1 MTSTAQAPAAAAG
14 RTGTT
19 PSGPRPGR
27 RPRRSLTDR
36 RFATL
41 MMVPATIFLAVF
53 VGWPLLQFVGDSFFS
68 INAIAGT
75 RDFIGLGNYAAA
87 FASPDF
93 LNASWRTIVYTLIVV
108 AFEFVLGLGIA
119 LLFTALGDAS
129 RVFRTIFLYPLM
141 IAPIVAG
148 LLWRFL
154 LIDNFG
160 IVNELLSS
168 VGILSS
174 PGQIAWLSDPSI
186 ALFSVAIPDIW
197 LTTSF
202 ITLVLFA
209 GLQNIPGDIIEAARL
224 DGARYPAI
232 LFRIVIPLLRPVIAV
247 ALILRGIDAARAFD
261 VILIQTNGGPQQST
275 ETMSLLIYRTMIR
288 FGDPGLASAMGT
300 MYLIV
305 MLAVALVAILT
316 IWRPGGETNS

>member
-1 MTSTAQAPAAAAG
+1 MTSATEVSTARGARSGTSPA
-14 RTGTT
+14 
-19 PSGPRPGR
+19 GR
-27 RPRRSLTDR
+27 RPPRRALTDR
-36 RFATL
+36 RFAAL
-41 MMVPATIFLAVF
+41 LMVPAALFLAAF
-53 VGWPLLQFVGDSFFS
+53 VGWPLLQFVGDSFFE
-68 INAIAGT
+68 IDPIAGS
-75 RDFIGLGNYAAA
+75 REFVGLGNYATA
-87 FASPDF
+87 FGSPDF
-93 LNASWRTIVYTLIVV
+93 LNASWRTLVYTIVV
-108 AFEFVLGLGIA
+108 VTLEFVLGLGVA

-160 IVNELLSS
+160 IVNEVLSR

-202 ITLVLFA
+202 VTLVLFA
-209 GLQNIPGDIIEAARL
+209 GLQNIPGDVIEAARL

-300 MYLIV
+300 VYLVV
-305 MLAVALVAILT
+305 MLTVALVAILT
-316 IWRPGGETNS
+316 IWRPGGESTS